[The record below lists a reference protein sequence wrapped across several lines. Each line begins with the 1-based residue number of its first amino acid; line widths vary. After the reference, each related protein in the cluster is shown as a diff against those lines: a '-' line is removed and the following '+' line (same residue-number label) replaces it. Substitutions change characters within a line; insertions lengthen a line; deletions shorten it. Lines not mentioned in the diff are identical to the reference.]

1 MRNDPNPF
9 SINQEIAIHKRAAFC
24 PAIPKNPQ
32 LNLIR
37 YNTYII
43 YNAENDK
50 KGKGRE
56 ESYRNLEKETS
67 SEGGRVSLRLGAKLP
82 FFMMTL

>member
-50 KGKGRE
+50 EREGKRRE
-56 ESYRNLEKETS
+56 LQELREGNFIRRRESELEARS
-67 SEGGRVSLRLGAKLP
+67 
-82 FFMMTL
+82 